1 MAELTVRVPNAEF
14 RRVVLDAYKDEPFE
28 AIMHLIV
35 DLVEEV
41 AGDVEAAEHLKYL
54 IEVIENYIGEE
65 E

>member
-35 DLVEEV
+35 DLVEEI
-41 AGDVEAAEHLKYL
+41 AGETDQLRDL
-54 IEVIENYIGEE
+54 IEVIESYIGEE
-65 E
+65 EE